1 MDFCAKPDLDKFE
14 HLAAPG
20 TGITYYTGLSVGR
33 GIEDQRGDKKRLA
46 LAINIINRVRLL
58 YNFGRL
64 ELSQRRI
71 GPKQFE
77 HMATYRKR
85 PASIAPEAK
94 LWMLDDKGNQEIPV
108 YRYGR

>member
-1 MDFCAKPDLDKFE
+1 MEFCCKPDLDKFE
-14 HLAAPG
+14 LQAVPESE
-20 TGITYYTGLSVGR
+20 IIYYTGLSVGR

-46 LAINIINRVRLL
+46 HAISVINRIRLL
-58 YNFGRL
+58 TNFGRL
-64 ELSQRRI
+64 ELLQRRI

-77 HMATYRKR
+77 HLAIYRHR
-85 PASIAPEAK
+85 PHAEPTK